1 MGFEI
6 QKKFDYA
13 EVSADLGA
21 SLRKHEA
28 TIRGI
33 QSKAIYDIGEEL
45 AAARDEMSGTAG
57 NHVGGRFYA
66 WCESIGLKV
75 KTVQNILHIT
85 ISLGKICLTKQ
96 CSKNYLSRLCT
107 KLLASLLL
115 LNLSKVS

>member
-21 SLRKHEA
+21 SLRKHEV

-45 AAARDEMSGTAG
+45 AAARD
-57 NHVGGRFYA
+57 VGKEDADGKENKRFK
-66 WCESIGLKV
+66 L
-75 KTVQNILHIT
+75 
-85 ISLGKICLTKQ
+85 LT
-96 CSKNYLSRLCT
+96 LISRL
-107 KLLASLLL
+107 LLALAAVGDRSD
-115 LNLSKVS
+115 SSSD

>member
-1 MGFEI
+1 MNKEVNEYGVRV

-57 NHVGGRFYA
+57 
-66 WCESIGLKV
+66 IM
-75 KTVQNILHIT
+75 
-85 ISLGKICLTKQ
+85 
-96 CSKNYLSRLCT
+96 
-107 KLLASLLL
+107 
-115 LNLSKVS
+115 